1 MYLAAALFVLAGAII
16 LARRWWFYSDKQ
28 QSLDTEKEAKEPDFI
43 DVSRIKPTKP
53 HFEWRSQEQTPYRP
67 WRNGPYHVT
76 MGLKNTDVENW
87 IDLDYTYLEKYTLK
101 KQLYREHRDGVL
113 SVLPGCD
120 DAAFEALEL
129 LKETLVRRYPSMFKL
144 RDQHTIENLVTGDI
158 WDLRRKAPTWEK
170 HHPLEVMGLLAT
182 EDFFLLF
189 NDLESGTTTLKAAG
203 VCFPA
208 GFKIEEKMGQNLWQI
223 HAGKVPQYES
233 KLAKSMDRF
242 FIKLKVESAICRFNY
257 AIDDSGELFHRH
269 SHHNLTLEQLQN
281 PPTLEDLHL
290 RVERQVLQRLPKTR
304 ALLFSIR
311 TYVTPITEVTE
322 DLDIARALWT
332 NVSSFDADVAKY
344 KNKSL
349 WEGTLQRHLAEVL
362 GEDINK

>member
-1 MYLAAALFVLAGAII
+1 
-16 LARRWWFYSDKQ
+16 
-28 QSLDTEKEAKEPDFI
+28 
-43 DVSRIKPTKP
+43 
-53 HFEWRSQEQTPYRP
+53 
-67 WRNGPYHVT
+67 
-76 MGLKNTDVENW
+76 
-87 IDLDYTYLEKYTLK
+87 
-101 KQLYREHRDGVL
+101 
-113 SVLPGCD
+113 
-120 DAAFEALEL
+120 
-129 LKETLVRRYPSMFKL
+129 
-144 RDQHTIENLVTGDI
+144 
-158 WDLRRKAPTWEK
+158 
-170 HHPLEVMGLLAT
+170 
-182 EDFFLLF
+182 
-189 NDLESGTTTLKAAG
+189 
-203 VCFPA
+203 
-208 GFKIEEKMGQNLWQI
+208 MGQNLWQI